1 MAIYALDSRFRK
13 LLFAVRNSQ
22 CSAKKAEPAGG
33 VRVGTSLV
41 SLFLRG
47 KCARLGAW
55 LLLLVGLTAA
65 GASLPIGVL
74 AQSAPTHAHEG
85 VASCGGSACHGRQV
99 ASPPD
104 IRHDEIKTWQ
114 DANSPAGAHS
124 RAWRVLAEPR
134 AQAIATRLGM
144 GKAQDA
150 PACLGC
156 HTDRRGANDP
166 QSLFQRSDGVGC
178 EACHGGS
185 SEWLASHYAVGGT
198 HADNVAKGMIPLED
212 AKTRASVCL
221 DCHFGGAAPGQF
233 VTHQIMAAGH
243 PRIAFELD
251 LFSTLQKHY
260 DLGSNYA
267 GRKAIPSGV
276 KLWAVGQA
284 MALDRSLTLFADSRH
299 GQEGAFPEFY
309 FLDCHSCHRAISD
322 DPRAR
327 PTAIANPGR
336 PIPVGMPPYNDEN
349 MIMLSAAA
357 KVAAPRQAAAFET
370 ASRAFHTALATDR
383 QSAVRSAATLAS
395 TSRALANTFSTHA
408 FNREETVAILQQVA
422 GDAQAGRYTDYTGSA
437 QAVMAIDTLLNALV
451 AAGQVDGAK
460 VASLRPEI
468 DRAYRA
474 VSDPSSYRPAEFN
487 ISLARIAA
495 AVGTLR

>member
-1 MAIYALDSRFRK
+1 MVGNYTVQPKR
-13 LLFAVRNSQ
+13 
-22 CSAKKAEPAGG
+22 AEPAGG
-33 VRVGTSLV
+33 VRVGTSLA
-41 SLFLRG
+41 SLFFRVER
-47 KCARLGAW
+47 ARFGVW
-55 LLLLVGLTAA
+55 LLLLLRATTVVTALSA
-65 GASLPIGVL
+65 GAF
-74 AQSAPTHAHEG
+74 AESAPTYAHEG

-114 DANSPAGAHS
+114 DANSPAGMHS

-134 AQAIATRLGM
+134 AQAIATRLGI
-144 GKAQDA
+144 GKAEDA

-156 HTDRRGANDP
+156 HADRSGPNDP
-166 QSLFQRSDGVGC
+166 QSLFLRSDGVGC

-185 SEWLASHYAVGGT
+185 SNWLASHFAVGVT
-198 HADNVAKGMIPLED
+198 HGDNVAKGMIPLED
-212 AKTRASVCL
+212 AKTRASICL

-260 DLGSNYA
+260 DLGANYA
-267 GRKAIPSGV
+267 GRKPIASGV

-284 MALDRSLTLFADSRH
+284 MALDRSLTLFADARH

-322 DPRAR
+322 DPKAR
-327 PTAIANPGR
+327 PTAVVNPGR
-336 PIPVGMPPYNDEN
+336 PIPIGMPPYNDEN

-370 ASRAFHTALATDR
+370 ASHAFHMAIATDR
-383 QSAVRSAATLAS
+383 QSAVRAAGVLAAA
-395 TSRALANTFSTHA
+395 SRALANTFSAHA
-408 FNREETVAILQQVA
+408 FSREETVAILQQVV
-422 GDAQAGRYTDYTGSA
+422 GDAQAARYTDYAGSA

-451 AAGQVDGAK
+451 AEGQVDRAEAAG
-460 VASLRPEI
+460 VRPDI

-474 VSDPSSYRPAEFN
+474 VNDPNSYRAAEFHA
-487 ISLARIAA
+487 SLVRIAT
-495 AVGTLR
+495 AVGTLRR

>member
-1 MAIYALDSRFRK
+1 MTLAVWAVLT
-13 LLFAVRNSQ
+13 LGFAPAAR
-22 CSAKKAEPAGG
+22 AEAMI
-33 VRVGTSLV
+33 S
-41 SLFLRG
+41 
-47 KCARLGAW
+47 
-55 LLLLVGLTAA
+55 
-65 GASLPIGVL
+65 
-74 AQSAPTHAHEG
+74 HAHEG
-85 VASCGGSACHGRQV
+85 VASCGGSACHSRQV

-114 DANSPAGAHS
+114 EPNGAAGAHS
-124 RAWRVLAEPR
+124 RAWRVLTEPR
-134 AQAIATRLGM
+134 AQAIATRLGL

-156 HTDRRGANDP
+156 HADRRGPHDP
-166 QSLFQRSDGVGC
+166 QSQFQLSDGVGC

-185 SEWLASHYAVGGT
+185 SDWLASHYAVGVT
-198 HADNVAKGMIPLED
+198 HANNVAKGMIPLED
-212 AKTRASVCL
+212 PKARAAVCL

-260 DLGSNYA
+260 DLGANYA
-267 GRKAIPSGV
+267 ARKPIPSGV

-284 MALDRSLTLFADSRH
+284 MALDRSLTLFADARH

-327 PTAIANPGR
+327 PTAMANPGR
-336 PIPVGMPPYNDEN
+336 SIPVGMPPYNDEN
-349 MIMLSAAA
+349 MIMLSAAS
-357 KVAAPRQAAAFET
+357 KVAAPRQAAAFES

-383 QSAVRSAATLAS
+383 PSAVRAAGALAVA
-395 TSRALANTFSTHA
+395 SRGLANTVSAHA
-408 FNREETVAILQQVA
+408 FTRDEPLAILQQVV
-422 GDAQAGRYTDYTGSA
+422 GDAQAARYTDYTGSA

-451 AAGQVDGAK
+451 AEGQVDSGRA
-460 VASLRPEI
+460 ASLRPDI

-474 VSDPSSYRPAEFN
+474 VNDPNSYRPAEFRA
-487 ISLARIAA
+487 SLARIAA